1 MSRTC
6 DMSYSILFR
15 VWLDNIDSASFL
27 KLLHILSFL
36 TIDRIWIN
44 SFEVEITLRHY
55 VEQILISSFK
65 KQNLLIN
72 TSACNTA
79 INPSLV
85 LFPFKVYTFS
95 YILRSSCTQ
104 SLQGVV
110 ELTLNILETLLV
122 HWALS
127 WLHWFRLLSIDCFFL
142 EIFLFSQVS
151 FKLALQQVMS
161 SLETKTWQCSQL
173 RPTKPEYSFNDLRM
187 QWIQEWWTKDLSNS
201 SIFSYHETKC
211 VGSLNKC
218 VHHKPLIIYFWTAD
232 QNNNILLNR
241 IYTFFSMLCSSASK
255 STL

>member
-36 TIDRIWIN
+36 TAVDRIWMN

-72 TSACNTA
+72 TLACNTV

-85 LFPFKVYTFS
+85 LFPFKVYAFS
-95 YILRSSCTQ
+95 CILWSSWTQ

-127 WLHWFRLLSIDCFFL
+127 WLHWFLLLSIDCFFL

-161 SLETKTWQCSQL
+161 SLKTKTWQRSQL
-173 RPTKPEYSFNDLRM
+173 RPTNPNIVLM
-187 QWIQEWWTKDLSNS
+187 
-201 SIFSYHETKC
+201 IFECNESKNEELKIF
-211 VGSLNKC
+211 
-218 VHHKPLIIYFWTAD
+218 LIRPYLV
-232 QNNNILLNR
+232 NLKRSVRVL
-241 IYTFFSMLCSSASK
+241 
-255 STL
+255 